1 MTDQVTAEQLMKRDL
16 TAVQADD
23 TVEEAMSVLHNHGL
37 SGVPVVD
44 VQWHLVGFLSE
55 SDILR
60 STLPSYLEVLAQDSF
75 LYGEQELLSRKF
87 AAIRGREVKDFMQPH
102 CHTVQT
108 GTNIMNV
115 ADLMLRLR
123 VKRLPVL
130 EKRVLVGII
139 DRADLCEYLM
149 NSGEQR

>member
-1 MTDQVTAEQLMKRDL
+1 MSNQVTAEQLMKRDL

-23 TVEEAMSVLHNHGL
+23 TVEEAMSVLHSHGL

-55 SDILR
+55 SDIIR

-75 LYGEQELLSRKF
+75 LYGEQELLARKF
-87 AAIRGREVKDFMQPH
+87 AEIRGRKVKDYMQPH
-102 CHTVQT
+102 CRTVQT
-108 GTNIMNV
+108 STNIMNV

-130 EKRVLVGII
+130 ENRVLVGII

-149 NSGEQR
+149 NTGEVQ